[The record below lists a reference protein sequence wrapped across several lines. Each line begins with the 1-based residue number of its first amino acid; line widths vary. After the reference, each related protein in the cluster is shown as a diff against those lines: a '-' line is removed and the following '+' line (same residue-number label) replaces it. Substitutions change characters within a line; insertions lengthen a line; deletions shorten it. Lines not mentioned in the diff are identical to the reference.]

1 MATKELS
8 ELRHKY
14 KMAYTAYLTC
24 VQALSEAS
32 HNGVWPSAEVL
43 KQEETALN
51 ELKSARQALLDELYA
66 HTRKK
71 SA

>member
-32 HNGVWPSAEVL
+32 HHGVWPTPDVL

-51 ELKSARQALLDELYA
+51 ELKFTRQALLDGLYA
-66 HTRKK
+66 HTHKK

>member
-14 KMAYTAYLTC
+14 KMAYTAYLSC

-32 HNGVWPSAEVL
+32 HNGVWPSEDVL

-51 ELKSARQALLDELYA
+51 ELKSTRQALLDELYA
-66 HTRKK
+66 YSHKK